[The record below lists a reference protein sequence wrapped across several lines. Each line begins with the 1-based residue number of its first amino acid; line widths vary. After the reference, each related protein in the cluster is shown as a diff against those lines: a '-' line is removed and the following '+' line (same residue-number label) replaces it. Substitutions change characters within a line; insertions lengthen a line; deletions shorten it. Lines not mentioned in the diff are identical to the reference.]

1 MGEPV
6 GLADLR
12 KLNWWG
18 GGRPRP
24 PARRQPRYRAAGRTR
39 ACAPPLLI
47 VLLLATAA
55 SAHEIGTTQIHA
67 LFRRDHTYSVT
78 IRSLRKPQLDKAFV
92 YFDGVREK
100 ALTGDI
106 PPRAHTFTFRYGGTF
121 STYSLS
127 LQNEG
132 SEAVTMQWL
141 DAETTSKP
149 FALSRD
155 VIPPTR
161 LDVVRQYLAL
171 GFTHILPEGID
182 HILFVLGLFL
192 LATNIRAL
200 LAQITAFTVA
210 HSISL
215 ALTMYGV
222 VSLPSRV
229 VEPAIALSIACV
241 AIENVITSR
250 LHPWR
255 VVVVFLFGLLHG
267 MGFAGVLREL
277 GLPRRQFVPALVSFN
292 VGVEAGQ
299 LVVIAIAMLLFA
311 QWLRNRRFVVA
322 CSVAIAVTGLFWTV
336 QRIAL

>member
-1 MGEPV
+1 V
-6 GLADLR
+6 GFADLR
-12 KLNWWG
+12 KL
-18 GGRPRP
+18 
-24 PARRQPRYRAAGRTR
+24 ALASLISLAA
-39 ACAPPLLI
+39 
-47 VLLLATAA
+47 ATA

-78 IRSLRKPQLDKAFV
+78 IRSLRKPQPDKVFL
-92 YFDGVREK
+92 YFDGVQAH

-106 PPRAHTFTFRYGGTF
+106 PPHARTFSFRYEGTF
-121 STYSLS
+121 STYSLM

-132 SEAVTMQWL
+132 SDAVATQWL

-161 LDVVRQYLAL
+161 FEVIRQYLAL
-171 GFTHILPEGID
+171 GFTHILPQGID

-192 LATNIRAL
+192 LATNMRAL
-200 LAQITAFTVA
+200 LSQITAFTIA

-229 VEPAIALSIACV
+229 VEPAIALSIAFV

-267 MGFAGVLREL
+267 MGFAGVLHEL

-292 VGVEAGQ
+292 VGVEGGQ
-299 LVVIAIAMLLFA
+299 LVVIAVAMLLFS
-311 QWLRNRRFVVA
+311 QWLRNRRFVVS
-322 CSVAIAVTGLFWTV
+322 CSVAIALTGLFWTV
-336 QRIAL
+336 QRIAF

>member
-6 GLADLR
+6 GFADVR
-12 KLNWWG
+12 KL
-18 GGRPRP
+18 
-24 PARRQPRYRAAGRTR
+24 A
-39 ACAPPLLI
+39 L
-47 VLLLATAA
+47 VLLFATTA

-67 LFRRDHTYSVT
+67 LFKRDHTYAVT
-78 IRSLRKPQLDKAFV
+78 IRSVRKPAPEKAFV
-92 YFDGVREK
+92 YFDGVRVNG
-100 ALTGDI
+100 LTGEI
-106 PPRAHTFTFRYGGTF
+106 PQHAHSFTFRYEGTF
-121 STYSLS
+121 AKYTLT

-132 SEAVTMQWL
+132 SDSVTTQWL
-141 DAETTSKP
+141 DNETTSNP
-149 FALSRD
+149 FMLSRD

-161 LDVVRQYLAL
+161 FQVIRQYLAL

-192 LATNIRAL
+192 LATSMRTL
-200 LAQITAFTVA
+200 LSQITAFTIA

-267 MGFAGVLREL
+267 MGFAGVLHEL

-299 LVVIAIAMLLFA
+299 LVVIAVAMLLFA

-322 CSVAIAVTGLFWTV
+322 CSVAIALTGLFWTV

>member
-1 MGEPV
+1 MIMF
-6 GLADLR
+6 A
-12 KLNWWG
+12 
-18 GGRPRP
+18 
-24 PARRQPRYRAAGRTR
+24 T
-39 ACAPPLLI
+39 
-47 VLLLATAA
+47 TAA
-55 SAHEIGTTQIHA
+55 AHEIGTTQIHA
-67 LFRRDHTYSVT
+67 LFRRDHTYTVT
-78 IRSLRKPQLDKAFV
+78 IKSLREPRLDKVFL
-92 YFDGVREK
+92 YFDGVRVS

-106 PPRAHTFTFRYGGTF
+106 PPQAHAFTFRYEGTF
-121 STYSLS
+121 STYSLM

-132 SEAVTMQWL
+132 GDAVATQWL

-149 FALSRD
+149 FVLSRE

-161 LDVVRQYLAL
+161 FEVVRQYLAL
-171 GFTHILPEGID
+171 GFTHILPEGVD

-192 LATNIRAL
+192 LATSMRAL
-200 LAQITAFTVA
+200 LSQITAFTVA

-255 VVVVFLFGLLHG
+255 VVVVFMFGLLHG
-267 MGFAGVLREL
+267 MGFAGVLHEL

-299 LVVIAIAMLLFA
+299 LVVIAVAMLLFA

-322 CSVAIAVTGLFWTV
+322 CSVAIALTGLFWTV
-336 QRIAL
+336 QRIAF

>member
-1 MGEPV
+1 V
-6 GLADLR
+6 GFADLR
-12 KLNWWG
+12 
-18 GGRPRP
+18 RV
-24 PARRQPRYRAAGRTR
+24 AF
-39 ACAPPLLI
+39 
-47 VLLLATAA
+47 VLLLATTA
-55 SAHEIGTTQIHA
+55 SAHEIGTTQIRA

-78 IRSLRKPQLDKAFV
+78 IRSVRQPNPAKAFL
-92 YFDGVREK
+92 YFDGVR
-100 ALTGDI
+100 ANGLTGDI
-106 PPRAHTFTFRYGGTF
+106 PMRAHNFTFRYEGTF
-121 STYSLS
+121 AKYSLT
-127 LQNEG
+127 LQNDG
-132 SEAVTMQWL
+132 SDSVTTQWL
-141 DAETTSKP
+141 DAETTSTP
-149 FALSRD
+149 FTLSRD

-161 LDVVRQYLAL
+161 FDVIRQYLAL
-171 GFTHILPEGID
+171 GFTHILPGGID

-192 LATNIRAL
+192 LATSMRAL
-200 LAQITAFTVA
+200 LSQITAFTIA

-267 MGFAGVLREL
+267 MGFAGVLHEL

-311 QWLRNRRFVVA
+311 QWLRNRRFVVT
-322 CSVAIAVTGLFWTV
+322 CSVAIAMTGLFWTV
-336 QRIAL
+336 QRIAV

>member
-1 MGEPV
+1 MNLV
-6 GLADLR
+6 FR
-12 KLNWWG
+12 R

-24 PARRQPRYRAAGRTR
+24 PGRATARLTRGRTR
-39 ACAPPLLI
+39 ASAAPLL
-47 VLLLATAA
+47 VCLLFTIPA

-67 LFRRDHTYSVT
+67 LFRRDHTYAVT
-78 IRSLRKPQLDKAFV
+78 IRSVRKPIPEKAFV
-92 YFDGVREK
+92 YFDGVRVN

-106 PPRAHTFTFRYGGTF
+106 PQHAHTFTFRYEGTF
-121 STYSLS
+121 AKYTLT

-132 SEAVTMQWL
+132 SESVTTEWL
-141 DAETTSKP
+141 DGETTSNA
-149 FALSRD
+149 FVLSRD

-161 LDVVRQYLAL
+161 LEVIRQYFAL

-192 LATNIRAL
+192 LATSMRAL
-200 LAQITAFTVA
+200 LSQITAFTIA

-299 LVVIAIAMLLFA
+299 LVVIAVAMLLFA
-311 QWLRNRRFVVA
+311 QWLRNRRFVVS
-322 CSVAIAVTGLFWTV
+322 CSVAIALTGLFWTV
-336 QRIAL
+336 QRIL

>member
-1 MGEPV
+1 V
-6 GLADLR
+6 GFADVR
-12 KLNWWG
+12 KLI
-18 GGRPRP
+18 
-24 PARRQPRYRAAGRTR
+24 TI
-39 ACAPPLLI
+39 CALA
-47 VLLLATAA
+47 LLAATTAT
-55 SAHEIGTTQIHA
+55 AHEIGTTQIRA

-78 IRSLRKPQLDKAFV
+78 IRSLRPPRFDKAFV
-92 YFDGVREK
+92 YFDGARMP
-100 ALTGDI
+100 ALKGDI
-106 PPRAHTFTFRYGGTF
+106 PVHARTFSFRYEGTF
-121 STYSLS
+121 STYSLL

-132 SEAVTMQWL
+132 SDAVATQWL

-161 LDVVRQYLAL
+161 LDVIRQYVAL

-192 LATNIRAL
+192 LATNMRAL

-222 VSLPSRV
+222 VSLPSKI
-229 VEPAIALSIACV
+229 VEPAIALSIAFV

-267 MGFAGVLREL
+267 MGFASVLREL

-322 CSVAIAVTGLFWTV
+322 CSVAIAATGLFWTV
-336 QRIAL
+336 QRIL

>member
-1 MGEPV
+1 MGF
-6 GLADLR
+6 ADLR
-12 KLNWWG
+12 KLIRLYTLSLRERVAD
-18 GGRPRP
+18 GRVRG
-24 PARRQPRYRAAGRTR
+24 AAL
-39 ACAPPLLI
+39 ALI
-47 VLLLATAA
+47 VLLATTA

-67 LFRRDHTYSVT
+67 LFRRDHTYAVT
-78 IRSLRKPQLDKAFV
+78 IKSGRTPRPDKAFL
-92 YFDGVREK
+92 YFDGVRAT

-106 PPRAHTFTFRYGGTF
+106 PPHAHSFTFRYEGTF
-121 STYSLS
+121 STYSLMM
-127 LQNEG
+127 QNEG
-132 SEAVTMQWL
+132 SDAIATQWL

-161 LDVVRQYLAL
+161 LEVIRQYLAL

-192 LATNIRAL
+192 LATSMRAL
-200 LAQITAFTVA
+200 LSQITAFTVA

-222 VSLPSRV
+222 VSLPSRI
-229 VEPAIALSIACV
+229 VEPAIALSIAFV

-299 LVVIAIAMLLFA
+299 LVVIAVAALLFA
-311 QWLRNRRFVVA
+311 QWLRNRRFVVT
-322 CSVAIAVTGLFWTV
+322 CSVAIACTGLFWTV
-336 QRIAL
+336 QRIAF

>member
-1 MGEPV
+1 MA
-6 GLADLR
+6 LA
-12 KLNWWG
+12 
-18 GGRPRP
+18 
-24 PARRQPRYRAAGRTR
+24 
-39 ACAPPLLI
+39 LI
-47 VLLLATAA
+47 MFLATTA

-67 LFRRDHTYSVT
+67 LFRHDHTYAVT
-78 IRSLRKPQLDKAFV
+78 IKSLRKPRPEKAFL
-92 YFDGVREK
+92 YFDGVRAG

-106 PPRAHTFTFRYGGTF
+106 PPHARTFTFRYEGTF
-121 STYSLS
+121 STYSLM

-132 SEAVTMQWL
+132 SDAAATQWL

-161 LDVVRQYLAL
+161 FEVVRQYLAL
-171 GFTHILPEGID
+171 GFTHILPEGVD

-192 LATNIRAL
+192 LATSMRAL
-200 LAQITAFTVA
+200 LSQITAFTVA

-222 VSLPSRV
+222 VSLPSRI

-241 AIENVITSR
+241 AIENIITPR

-255 VVVVFLFGLLHG
+255 VAVVFVFGLLHG
-267 MGFAGVLREL
+267 MGFAGVLHEL

-299 LVVIAIAMLLFA
+299 LVVIAVAMLLFA
-311 QWLRNRRFVVA
+311 QWLRNRRFVVS
-322 CSVAIAVTGLFWTV
+322 CSVAIALTGLFWTV
-336 QRIAL
+336 QRIAS